1 MKNSRIYK
9 ILLPFFLMMFITNYV
24 FADDISP
31 LDDNFDI
38 YEVLEDAESIETNS
52 SSSELPT
59 INSRAYVVIDRKSN
73 TVLVGKNE
81 NQKKKM
87 ASTTKIMTALIVI
100 ENCDLSET
108 VEISKKSASTGGSR
122 LGLKTGDKITVY
134 DLLYG
139 LMMRSG
145 NDSAVALAEH
155 TAGSISIFADLMN
168 QKAVELGLSNTHFV
182 TPHGLD
188 EDEHYTT
195 AYELALL
202 SNYAMNNEIFA
213 KIVGTKNYTITIN
226 GYPKTLTNTNEL
238 LGSLNGVYGIKTGFT
253 NGANRCLVTCCK
265 RGEMDLICVVLGADT
280 KKYRTTD
287 SIKLLEYSFSNFKYV
302 NIEEMVSNYFETWKE
317 NNKNSFTINKGISS
331 YLDLKYEDLEHSTIP
346 IRNDLVDKFQF
357 YITCDY
363 ILDSPISKG
372 TSIGTITLSLE
383 DKTIYSGNIITD
395 SDVEKKSIFDYM
407 LYFYKNFYNIFDDFG
422 DGEKMIFLRP
432 QIHKN
437 YFLFYIFFYVFNYI
451 SYCNNFF
458 SITVWNFY
466 IKFFF

>member
-1 MKNSRIYK
+1 MKSSRIYK

-155 TAGSISIFADLMN
+155 TAGSISSFADLMN

-265 RGEMDLICVVLGADT
+265 KGEMDLICVVLGADT

-363 ILDSPISKG
+363 VLDSPISKG

-422 DGEKMIFLRP
+422 DGEKMIFSP
-432 QIHKN
+432 SPN
-437 YFLFYIFFYVFNYI
+437 P
-451 SYCNNFF
+451 
-458 SITVWNFY
+458 
-466 IKFFF
+466 

>member
-188 EDEHYTT
+188 EDGHYTT

-317 NNKNSFTINKGISS
+317 NNKNSFTINKGISG

-363 ILDSPISKG
+363 VLDSPISKG

-422 DGEKMIFLRP
+422 DGEKMIFSP
-432 QIHKN
+432 SPN
-437 YFLFYIFFYVFNYI
+437 P
-451 SYCNNFF
+451 
-458 SITVWNFY
+458 
-466 IKFFF
+466 

>member
-1 MKNSRIYK
+1 MKSSRIYK

-155 TAGSISIFADLMN
+155 TAGSISSFADLMN

-302 NIEEMVSNYFETWKE
+302 NIEKMVSNYFETWKE

-346 IRNDLVDKFQF
+346 VRNDLVDKFQF

-363 ILDSPISKG
+363 VLDSPISKG

-422 DGEKMIFLRP
+422 DGEKMIFSP
-432 QIHKN
+432 SPKP
-437 YFLFYIFFYVFNYI
+437 
-451 SYCNNFF
+451 
-458 SITVWNFY
+458 
-466 IKFFF
+466 